1 MDTNTTDIS
10 KGNIKKEGGTNKK
23 GLEQVNKNNGL
34 VNDTKKEKTDGKK
47 FSKNSSFKKTVF
59 KWNGSS

>member
-10 KGNIKKEGGTNKK
+10 KGNIKKESGTNKK